1 MNIKAI
7 TTVML
12 ASAAAVQMQAQSEV
26 PAVGDSYDA
35 AALSTEDLNGTARY
49 VGMGGAMDALGA
61 DISTIGTNPAGI
73 GLFRKGQVSTSF
85 GFVNLQDAASF
96 ANANKTNVSFDQ
108 IGVVLSTRTG
118 VSSFLNFGFNYH
130 KSRNFNQILTAA
142 AKLNGSSQSLQ
153 TTLKDMNGLLN
164 KNSLAYSQLDDIYLG
179 NLLLKEDRK
188 SVV

>member
-7 TTVML
+7 TAVML

-85 GFVNLQDAASF
+85 GFVNLQDAVWLKAH
-96 ANANKTNVSFDQ
+96 
-108 IGVVLSTRTG
+108 L
-118 VSSFLNFGFNYH
+118 FL
-130 KSRNFNQILTAA
+130 T
-142 AKLNGSSQSLQ
+142 LQ
-153 TTLKDMNGLLN
+153 W
-164 KNSLAYSQLDDIYLG
+164 
-179 NLLLKEDRK
+179 
-188 SVV
+188 

>member
-1 MNIKAI
+1 MYMNKKYFTAALL
-7 TTVML
+7 VL
-12 ASAAAVQMQAQSEV
+12 AVAPAMAQE
-26 PAVGDSYDA
+26 AYDA
-35 AALSTEDLNGTARY
+35 ANMATEDLNGTARY

-118 VSSFLNFGFNYH
+118 VS
-130 KSRNFNQILTAA
+130 
-142 AKLNGSSQSLQ
+142 
-153 TTLKDMNGLLN
+153 
-164 KNSLAYSQLDDIYLG
+164 
-179 NLLLKEDRK
+179 
-188 SVV
+188 